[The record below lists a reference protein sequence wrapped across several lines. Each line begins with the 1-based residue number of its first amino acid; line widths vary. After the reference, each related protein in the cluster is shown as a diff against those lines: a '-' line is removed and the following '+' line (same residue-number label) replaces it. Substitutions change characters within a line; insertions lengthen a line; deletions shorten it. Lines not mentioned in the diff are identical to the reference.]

1 MIKKILLGLLG
12 LILIGGGALF
22 FIKGK
27 DNYDATKYSA
37 NVSNGLNAGSTI
49 SFTLPDQFD
58 KAHTLKADTKTLVLV
73 FAKATGHTVKEFLKK
88 QDSDYLAKRNTLFV
102 ADISPMPTVIRNTF
116 ALPDLKKS
124 AYSVLLIY
132 DKNIAKQLK
141 NEKEA
146 EKIAVVTLEKGVV
159 NTVKYIDSEEE
170 LKALLK

>member
-12 LILIGGGALF
+12 LIIIGGGALF
-22 FIKGK
+22 IMNGK
-27 DNYDATKYSA
+27 DNYDASKYNA
-37 NVSNGLNAGSTI
+37 NVSNGLNPGSTI

-58 KAHTLKADTKTLVLV
+58 KAHTLTADTKTLVLV

-88 QDSDYLAKRNTLFV
+88 QNSDYLAKRNTLFV
-102 ADISPMPTVIRNTF
+102 ADISPMPTVIRNT
-116 ALPDLKKS
+116 LSLNVQEKRH
-124 AYSVLLIY
+124 YSVLLIY

-146 EKIAVVTLEKGVV
+146 DKIAVVTLENSVV
-159 NTVKYIDSEEE
+159 KASKYIDSEEE

>member
-1 MIKKILLGLLG
+1 MIKKILFGLLG
-12 LILIGGGALF
+12 LIIIGGGVLF
-22 FIKGK
+22 FLNGK

-37 NVSNGLNAGSTI
+37 NVSNALNAGSTI

-88 QDSDYLAKRNTLFV
+88 QESDYLAKRDALFV

-146 EKIAVVTLEKGVV
+146 EKIGVV
-159 NTVKYIDSEEE
+159 SLENGVVKATKYVDSEEE